1 MKKVILFLFIFSS
14 FQLMAQ
20 NNKII
25 LPGHTYNFEIK
36 DGSNRTGRL
45 DSVTADYY
53 YINNPAIGPDRI
65 RKMEVSKI
73 KEIQITKDG
82 TFANPHYSRYLFGPS
97 ALPQTKGEV
106 YWNNVDFE
114 YNTLQVGVTE
124 NLSVGVGG
132 LLFTSLFSG
141 SVFLM
146 PNFKYAFKIDEQS
159 HIALGSIFLLVNGGK
174 NFGSNVSASL
184 PFMVYTYGNAEGNF
198 SVGAGWAH
206 SGSGYGWAPKPTGY
220 MAGMKR
226 FARNWVFQGEGYFLS
241 NNTDNTIYIATFRNI
256 RPTSSWDFGFTRFQT
271 GGSVFA
277 LPIVG
282 YTLKF

>member
-1 MKKVILFLFIFSS
+1 
-14 FQLMAQ
+14 
-20 NNKII
+20 
-25 LPGHTYNFEIK
+25 
-36 DGSNRTGRL
+36 
-45 DSVTADYY
+45 
-53 YINNPAIGPDRI
+53 
-65 RKMEVSKI
+65 
-73 KEIQITKDG
+73 
-82 TFANPHYSRYLFGPS
+82 
-97 ALPQTKGEV
+97 
-106 YWNNVDFE
+106 
-114 YNTLQVGVTE
+114 
-124 NLSVGVGG
+124 
-132 LLFTSLFSG
+132 
-141 SVFLM
+141 
-146 PNFKYAFKIDEQS
+146 
-159 HIALGSIFLLVNGGK
+159 
-174 NFGSNVSASL
+174 
-184 PFMVYTYGNAEGNF
+184 MVYTYGNAEGNF